1 MSFIYN
7 LYQQDNFILILG
19 VILVL
24 LILLFVGIYFWGRK
38 DKKLEE
44 TRRLEKIELE
54 AFKKVEEEPKEVE
67 VKAEDNLAK
76 EDTLELP
83 ELKEEEVNVTL
94 FEPTEEVKE
103 EEIPY
108 EVEVTKPIFSDVD
121 SDEAKPISLE
131 ELDQKLEDDEL
142 DIDLT
147 NLENIK
153 KEFNEI
159 KLPEEEKEEEVK
171 PIFKPSPQIFSSVFV
186 NKPDLNT
193 EVATTK
199 IEENEVVSEEIEEVK
214 PKLFTI
220 VEDDEDL
227 ELPSLNEEVNVS
239 NLEKEIY
246 EIK

>member
-7 LYQQDNFILILG
+7 LYQQDNFIIILG

-67 VKAEDNLAK
+67 VKAEESLVK

-108 EVEVTKPIFSDVD
+108 EIEVAKPIFSDVD

-131 ELDQKLEDDEL
+131 ELDQKVEDDEL

-159 KLPEEEKEEEVK
+159 KLPEEEAK
-171 PIFKPSPQIFSSVFV
+171 PIFKSSPQIFSSVFV
-186 NKPDLNT
+186 DKPDTNN

-199 IEENEVVSEEIEEVK
+199 IEEEKEVLPEVKEEVK

-220 VEDDEDL
+220 VEDDEEL

>member
-44 TRRLEKIELE
+44 TRKLEKIELE
-54 AFKKVEEEPKEVE
+54 AFKKVEEEPREVE
-67 VKAEDNLAK
+67 VKAEENLVK

-108 EVEVTKPIFSDVD
+108 EVEVTKPIFSDID

-159 KLPEEEKEEEVK
+159 KLPEEKEEVK

-186 NKPDLNT
+186 NKSEVNN

-199 IEENEVVSEEIEEVK
+199 IEEVPEVKEEVK

-220 VEDDEDL
+220 VEDDEEL